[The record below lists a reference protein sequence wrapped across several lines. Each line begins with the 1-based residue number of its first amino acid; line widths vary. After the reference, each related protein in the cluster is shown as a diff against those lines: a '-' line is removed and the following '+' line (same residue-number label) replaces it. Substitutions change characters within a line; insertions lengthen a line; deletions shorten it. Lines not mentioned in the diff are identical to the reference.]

1 MHLALP
7 NPISGT
13 CQPGTQAVYR
23 VWNKRADTNHRYTTS
38 LVVRDQMV
46 AKGYVPE
53 GSGPQAVVF
62 CAPL

>member
-1 MHLALP
+1 
-7 NPISGT
+7 
-13 CQPGTQAVYR
+13 
-23 VWNKRADTNHRYTTS
+23 
-38 LVVRDQMV
+38 VRDQMV